1 MGSLQGLSVLV
12 TGGSRGLGLLLA
24 RQFARRGCDVTV
36 AARNE
41 EELDRAVVL
50 LSGQATGMVTGRV
63 CDVRDRTAV
72 HELTE
77 RTAETQGG
85 LDVVMANAGV
95 IQVGPAEA
103 TGVPGF
109 RNSMETMF
117 FGALHTSL
125 EALPYLRSS
134 PAGGRLGMI
143 GSIGG
148 LLSVPHLVPYSC
160 AKSAVGALA
169 EGLRAE
175 EMQHGVS
182 VTAIHPGLMRTGSH
196 LQADFGGDAAREYSW
211 FSTLA
216 GLPLLTM
223 NAERAA
229 ERIVSA
235 VERRRGR
242 LVLTPAA
249 HVAATAHGLAPEL
262 VTRANSVVTRLLPDS
277 PDGSHETVKGRR
289 IAARHG
295 AGRARWQKTLS
306 RLNDR
311 ASERLNETGSAPRR

>member
-36 AARNE
+36 AARDE

-50 LSGQATGMVTGRV
+50 LGGQATGMVTGRV

-72 HELTE
+72 HDLTK
-77 RTAETQGG
+77 RTAEAQGG

-103 TGVPGF
+103 TGVQGF
-109 RNSMETMF
+109 RDSMETMF

-134 PAGGRLGMI
+134 PAGGRLGVI

-175 EMQHGVS
+175 EMQQGVS

-196 LQADFGGDAAREYSW
+196 LQADFGGDAEREYSW

-223 NAERAA
+223 NAARAA

-249 HVAATAHGLAPEL
+249 HLAATAHGLAPEL

-277 PDGSHETVKGRR
+277 SATSHETVKGNR
-289 IAARHG
+289 IAHRRG

-306 RLNDR
+306 HLNDR
-311 ASERLNETGSAPRR
+311 ASERLNETGSAQRH